1 MERLL
6 TKIRDLEKEALNI
19 ASKQERKRIRIKE
32 TNEECCWHCEG
43 QDWINDVRLKGGEWT
58 GKPLVV
64 LSLFDGIGGVWVA
77 LERLGIPFVG
87 YSCEVN
93 DAAMQVIKHR
103 YGMVR
108 HLGDVKELEKADIPE
123 KVDLIIGGFPC
134 QDLSSLGHKMGLH
147 GQRSKLFFEMLR
159 IIKIFNPT
167 WFLAENVASMT
178 WIDRQEISK
187 HLNTTPIEIDAEEIT
202 PSKRRRI
209 YWSNIPYPNKIP
221 RIRDHESTAL
231 QSVLHNA
238 TALDKKVGCILS
250 QNNHKAGYGSLE
262 LVMDNNTNKLRYI
275 SVIETELAMGYPPGY
290 TNVKF
295 NHSCE
300 KKTISSTAN
309 YRTEVNITNITRRA
323 GEKMLRS
330 KRIVQSS
337 QRLVEEM
344 SSVKSSSFADG
355 INRSARWHLLG
366 NTFSVPVI
374 CYLLSP
380 LLYREVRAAPIP
392 ISLPKYIKEQDC
404 SAMDPGEVWA
414 LYNSHE
420 RPNWYAVIVSR
431 SGDRFSDVRI
441 QLGRKR
447 PPIYIEVKFM
457 EMTSAYAAGE
467 PDNWDTNRGTGLF
480 HLRELID
487 KQNSWV
493 AFSHRVS
500 TFLHFDNH
508 YFMYPGKDEV
518 WAIYD
523 NAAKC
528 RYLVYVLTSEIDRQ
542 KAKLGKPG
550 KEGFHARCRLL
561 QRTENEVYRFMDAE
575 LDLTDLS
582 IFAFRAPF
590 HYKNESNLLRIELT
604 LRQRKQGPEND
615 KQNCKR
621 RKRYSDSDEDDEED
635 EVEAT
640 DSEAVVTAEDDSGR

>member
-1 MERLL
+1 
-6 TKIRDLEKEALNI
+6 
-19 ASKQERKRIRIKE
+19 
-32 TNEECCWHCEG
+32 
-43 QDWINDVRLKGGEWT
+43 
-58 GKPLVV
+58 
-64 LSLFDGIGGVWVA
+64 
-77 LERLGIPFVG
+77 
-87 YSCEVN
+87 
-93 DAAMQVIKHR
+93 
-103 YGMVR
+103 
-108 HLGDVKELEKADIPE
+108 
-123 KVDLIIGGFPC
+123 
-134 QDLSSLGHKMGLH
+134 
-147 GQRSKLFFEMLR
+147 
-159 IIKIFNPT
+159 
-167 WFLAENVASMT
+167 MT

-561 QRTENEVYRFMDAE
+561 QRTENEVYRLRILVVKAYSAMNWCISLLCVWTELASGKDFTPVVNCLGGFWFTRFMDAE